1 MTQQLIPADN
11 DIAYSPTELV
21 LRKYKFEDAIN
32 SVKRLCV
39 DRSIGSIRELE
50 KHKAHHVTLAKLLQ
64 GQLMTLPELNFEIR
78 RMMGVEINARRGKK
92 PY

>member
-1 MTQQLIPADN
+1 MTITSVPVDK
-11 DIAYSPTELV
+11 DIDYSPTEHT
-21 LRKYKFEDAIN
+21 LRKYSFQDALN

-39 DRSIGSIRELE
+39 DRNIGRMRELE
-50 KHKAHHVTLAKLLQ
+50 KHKAHHQTLSKLLE
-64 GQLMTLPELNFEIR
+64 GQLMTLPEMNFEIR